1 MEKKIKLTW
10 NFIATED
17 TPTVLD
23 SENYSRCYVQSSNK
37 SQQGRLL
44 KTGLIQRFRDLSEPM
59 KTTLVK
65 SLSHAKGT
73 FKRKT

>member
-1 MEKKIKLTW
+1 MEKKIEVTW

-23 SENYSRCYVQSSNK
+23 SENNSRCYVQSGSR
-37 SQQGRLL
+37 G
-44 KTGLIQRFRDLSEPM
+44 GCLIERFRDLSEPM
-59 KTTLVK
+59 ETTLVK
-65 SLSHAKGT
+65 SLCHAKWT